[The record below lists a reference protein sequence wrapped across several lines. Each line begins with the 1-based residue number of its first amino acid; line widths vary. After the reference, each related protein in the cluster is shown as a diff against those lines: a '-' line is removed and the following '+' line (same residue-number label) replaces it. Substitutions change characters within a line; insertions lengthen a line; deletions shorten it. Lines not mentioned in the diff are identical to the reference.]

1 MGLQF
6 NIGEAK
12 DRLSE
17 LVAAAKRGEDVVIAR
32 AGHPEVRMVAIN
44 ADAAMLELAA
54 KRRAFIGSV
63 KPPPGAEGFDWFA
76 PMSDED
82 LALFYDAPIF
92 PDTDDPDTDSN
103 ATAA

>member
-17 LVAAAKRGEDVVIAR
+17 LVAAAKRGEDVIIAR
-32 AGHPEVRMVAIN
+32 AGQPEVRMVAIN
-44 ADAAMLELAA
+44 PDSAKLELAA

-63 KPPPGAEGFDWFA
+63 KSTPESEAYDWFA

-82 LALFYDAPIF
+82 LALWYGGTLPPEADGLPR
-92 PDTDDPDTDSN
+92 
-103 ATAA
+103 